1 MRPSGCCMG
10 NVGGEAGGTHFLL
23 FGPRT
28 PQPPSHPLPSTQAPL
43 PPQASP
49 TSTVPP
55 RKSLLFSRL
64 RDSRLAPTA
73 PNLSRRVLQGLTHVG
88 MEAEPL
94 IPSNPFFNPAPS
106 LPPPCPGGGSH
117 LEAWAPALC
126 LHHPRLTQ
134 QVPGPPAGTTAAPHS
149 SLPPPP
155 STPRSVL
162 LLQLPEMLPESA
174 QTRPCFSEIY
184 SSPSVYLGL
193 NLPPGKPV
201 GEALPPLNITS
212 VLLPS
217 KPGSLSPLSSPRSSP
232 PQGTHRVGCAF
243 FSCSLTASPEGS
255 HCLDSTEHRAG
266 APFC

>member
-1 MRPSGCCMG
+1 MRL
-10 NVGGEAGGTHFLL
+10 E
-23 FGPRT
+23 GPT
-28 PQPPSHPLPSTQAPL
+28 SCSLAQDSPTTISLPPLHPGSSSTQAPL

-126 LHHPRLTQ
+126 LHHPRLTPPDAWSSCWDHSSSSLLPASSTLDPT
-134 QVPGPPAGTTAAPHS
+134 VCPPPAAARDASRECPDQA
-149 SLPPPP
+149 
-155 STPRSVL
+155 L
-162 LLQLPEMLPESA
+162 LL
-174 QTRPCFSEIY
+174 
-184 SSPSVYLGL
+184 
-193 NLPPGKPV
+193 
-201 GEALPPLNITS
+201 
-212 VLLPS
+212 
-217 KPGSLSPLSSPRSSP
+217 
-232 PQGTHRVGCAF
+232 
-243 FSCSLTASPEGS
+243 
-255 HCLDSTEHRAG
+255 
-266 APFC
+266 

>member
-1 MRPSGCCMG
+1 MG

-28 PQPPSHPLPSTQAPL
+28 PQPPSHPLPSPQAPL

-88 MEAEPL
+88 MEAEPPIL
-94 IPSNPFFNPAPS
+94 SSTQHLRCPLLVLGEGLTWRPGLLPSASTIHVSP
-106 LPPPCPGGGSH
+106 H
-117 LEAWAPALC
+117 
-126 LHHPRLTQ
+126 

-217 KPGSLSPLSSPRSSP
+217 KPGSLSPLSSPQSSP
-232 PQGTHRVGCAF
+232 PQGTYRVGCAF

-255 HCLDSTEHRAG
+255 HCLDRTEHRAS

>member
-1 MRPSGCCMG
+1 MG

-28 PQPPSHPLPSTQAPL
+28 PQPPSHPLPSPQAPL

-88 MEAEPL
+88 MEAEPPIL
-94 IPSNPFFNPAPS
+94 SSTQHLRCPLLVLGEGLTWRPGLLPSASTIHVSP
-106 LPPPCPGGGSH
+106 H
-117 LEAWAPALC
+117 
-126 LHHPRLTQ
+126 

-184 SSPSVYLGL
+184 SSPSVYLEL
-193 NLPPGKPV
+193 NLPPAEPV
-201 GEALPPLNITS
+201 GEALPPKHHLRPPPLQAR
-212 VLLPS
+212 VLEPTQLTPVFPSSGDPLCWLCFLLVFTDSLPR
-217 KPGSLSPLSSPRSSP
+217 GQPLP
-232 PQGTHRVGCAF
+232 
-243 FSCSLTASPEGS
+243 
-255 HCLDSTEHRAG
+255 
-266 APFC
+266 